1 MNAANR
7 ALARLACLLALTM
20 PLAFATGGDAQT
32 LKPHH
37 AKASLVCNV
46 CHGPGADQGR
56 FEPPETSACLTCH
69 GDRAALIKRTSR
81 LNKVVEEKDR
91 STGKLVKVTK
101 DTNPHSGHHD
111 RGRLDCVECHREHR
125 QSTNLCSL
133 CHDTQRWMRPTP

>member
-1 MNAANR
+1 MIAQR
-7 ALARLACLLALTM
+7 DLRRVIHMSLLLWSMGLAT
-20 PLAFATGGDAQT
+20 FAQGQT

-37 AKASLVCNV
+37 AKAALVCNV
-46 CHGPGADQGR
+46 CHGPAADQGR

-69 GDRAALIKRTSR
+69 GDRAALIKRTTR

-91 STGKLVKVTK
+91 STGKVIKVTK

-125 QSTNLCSL
+125 QSMNLCSL
-133 CHDTQRWMRPTP
+133 CHDTQRWMKPTP